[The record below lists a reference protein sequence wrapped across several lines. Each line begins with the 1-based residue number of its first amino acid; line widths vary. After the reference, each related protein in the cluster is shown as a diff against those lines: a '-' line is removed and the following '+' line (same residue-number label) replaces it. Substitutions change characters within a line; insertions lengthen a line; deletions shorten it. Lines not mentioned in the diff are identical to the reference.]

1 MRFVATLLCIAVA
14 ASYAPPAAAQAY
26 ASTDTPLVVADGAVG
41 GTVCGDP
48 GTPTVSTITVP
59 AGGGTIA
66 DLNVIVNIAATW
78 VGDVTATLSNGTHT
92 AVLIDRPGAT
102 TPDACG
108 DSSNDYPSI
117 VIDDEGTD
125 GTVEDAPTSAPT
137 TSDIAYTEGGSY
149 TPNEPLSVFD
159 GDPLEGTWTLT
170 VTDGGEGDDT
180 SLLSWQL
187 LFNDSPPVA
196 AEPAPLPQGYAFELD
211 GPNPFV
217 EATRFELRV
226 GETEPVRVA
235 VYDVRGREVA
245 LLHDGPVAAD
255 SPIAV
260 PFAREALQ
268 AGTYLVRAEGASFS
282 ASRQVAV
289 LR

>member
-1 MRFVATLLCIAVA
+1 MQSISRRAMLTGLSATALCCL
-14 ASYAPPAAAQAY
+14 APPALAA
-26 ASTDTPLVVADGAVG
+26 
-41 GTVCGDP
+41 GD
-48 GTPTVSTITVP
+48 
-59 AGGGTIA
+59 
-66 DLNVIVNIAATW
+66 
-78 VGDVTATLSNGTHT
+78 
-92 AVLIDRPGAT
+92 
-102 TPDACG
+102 
-108 DSSNDYPSI
+108 
-117 VIDDEGTD
+117 IDD
-125 GTVEDAPTSAPT
+125 PSAP
-137 TSDIAYTEGGSY
+137 I
-149 TPNEPLSVFD
+149 
-159 GDPLEGTWTLT
+159 LT